1 MATKLSTKLLV
12 LLVVFTA
19 VFGKVAARSN
29 PEYVFA
35 NEYKT
40 SWQQHIIN
48 KIIDICID
56 SRYVSIKAIS
66 KTKPELNELKIR
78 LGVTSDFMTNDQSG
92 AYYKLLCKLAD
103 KYSDE
108 VIDSLKSCDITA
120 IDTNEISSMSCASSQ
135 DIQVI
140 DKLKKAYCKTKYEA
154 EDFIYLIGE
163 MATSKDMT
171 PNFKFIDLY
180 YRDENNMPTIK
191 YDIDK
196 NKVLIYSYWCKTGQV
211 QWHPIDYGMEQIIWQ
226 AIQFN
231 PFNDTELVKAS
242 IEQFAKEHFAE

>member
-19 VFGKVAARSN
+19 AFGKVAARSN
-29 PEYVFA
+29 SEYVFA

-56 SRYVSIKAIS
+56 SRYVSIKAIN
-66 KTKPELNELKIR
+66 KANPELNELKIR
-78 LGVTSDFMTNDQSG
+78 LGITSDTMTRDQSD
-92 AYYKLLCKLAD
+92 AYYELFFELTK
-103 KYSDE
+103 KYSAE
-108 VIDSLKSCDITA
+108 VIDSLKSCDVTA
-120 IDTNEISSMSCASSQ
+120 IDTNEISSMSCASTQ

-140 DKLKKAYCKTKYEA
+140 DKLKKSYCKTKYEV
-154 EDFIYLIGE
+154 EDFIYLIGKI
-163 MATSKDMT
+163 ATSRDIS
-171 PNFKFIDLY
+171 PNFKLIDLY

-191 YDIDK
+191 YDVDK
-196 NKVLIYSYWCKTGQV
+196 DQVLIYSYWCNTGKM
-211 QWHPIDYGMEQIIWQ
+211 QWHPIDYGMERVIWQ
-226 AIQFN
+226 TIQSN

-242 IEQFAKEHFAE
+242 IEQFAKKYFAE